1 MAASAMAAHTSS
13 SHGQLLVS
21 SNDAEVIE
29 AALASLRS
37 RVGHERRAGA
47 SALRGAVDLSS
58 REMSPETF
66 TQFEDALFKRV
77 FTQVHSNEIHEKLG
91 AVAAMHSLIDV
102 SSGEAET
109 KIIKFA
115 NTLSDLIR
123 TSTDPA
129 LLEAVAR
136 ALGHLAH
143 ASVVP
148 NTDYVEF
155 EVRHLFSLLLASCC
169 DSLPSHVLFAVARLP
184 HTAIYS
190 LFTLP
195 PPPRF
200 DAYALRSTVGLNGYM
215 RSRTT
220 ATAALLHASF
230 SASWRSMPRLSSS
243 LSREIFLPEYG
254 RC

>member
-1 MAASAMAAHTSS
+1 M
-13 SHGQLLVS
+13 
-21 SNDAEVIE
+21 
-29 AALASLRS
+29 
-37 RVGHERRAGA
+37 
-47 SALRGAVDLSS
+47 RGAVDLSS

-77 FTQVHSNEIHEKLG
+77 FTQVHSTEIHEKLG

-123 TSTDPA
+123 TNTDPA

-155 EVRHLFSLLLASCC
+155 EVSR
-169 DSLPSHVLFAVARLP
+169 RLP
-184 HTAIYS
+184 LRCEGERLRMPAHRHHERPGQHPDQ
-190 LFTLP
+190 P
-195 PPPRF
+195 PMQRAAEPFLWNSRCGLG
-200 DAYALRSTVGLNGYM
+200 DAPGLAE
-215 RSRTT
+215 RR
-220 ATAALLHASF
+220 
-230 SASWRSMPRLSSS
+230 
-243 LSREIFLPEYG
+243 
-254 RC
+254 